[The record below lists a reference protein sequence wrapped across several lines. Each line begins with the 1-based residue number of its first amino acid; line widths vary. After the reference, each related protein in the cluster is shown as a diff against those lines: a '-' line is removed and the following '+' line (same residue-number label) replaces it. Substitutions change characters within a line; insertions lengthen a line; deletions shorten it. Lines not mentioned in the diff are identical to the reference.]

1 MASSQKE
8 PDAEALEDEERQ
20 YGHGGLS
27 SDADELYVEV
37 VLYRSNAD
45 PQGTNFVQQTI
56 QRLFHSTNFLLP
68 CSTHSMTTKNVQQDL
83 Q

>member
-45 PQGTNFVQQTI
+45 P
-56 QRLFHSTNFLLP
+56 
-68 CSTHSMTTKNVQQDL
+68 
-83 Q
+83 